1 MDITKILEKL
11 CTAEGGVSGGE
22 KQLHQAVL
30 KLLKPYAPDAA
41 ADPMGNITA
50 VIGEDTKKPL
60 LLLDAHI
67 DRIGMIV
74 THIDKDGFLKVS
86 GIGMDRRSLLAQTV
100 TVYGRKKSF
109 KGIIST
115 LPPHVDAD
123 RKKAPKTEDI
133 AIDVG
138 MTKEEA
144 EKNIFPGDLVLI
156 DGRFSRLAGT
166 RVCSPATDDRA
177 GVAAVLYALDLL
189 KKERDLPFRIA
200 VQFAAQE
207 EVGCRGAAA
216 STYNLNP
223 DYAIAVDVS
232 FAVSSG
238 VSSNEAGEMGK
249 GVMIGISGNL
259 SRDMFNRLTDTAKKK
274 KIPYQIEAMSRST
287 GTDADPI
294 AVSRGGVV
302 TGLLSIPQ
310 RYMHTPCEVLDTE
323 DIKATGKLI
332 AEFIK
337 GGF

>member
-1 MDITKILEKL
+1 MDILNTLEKL
-11 CTAEGGVSGGE
+11 CAVGGASGDE
-22 KQLHQAVL
+22 KQVHNTLL
-30 KLLKPYAPDAA
+30 KLLKPYAPNAK
-41 ADPMGNITA
+41 ADPMGNVTA
-50 VIGEDTKKPL
+50 VMGEDEKKPL
-60 LLLDAHI
+60 ILLDAHI

-74 THIDKDGFLKVS
+74 TYIDKDGFLKVS
-86 GIGMDRRSLLAQTV
+86 GMGMDRRGLLAQAV
-100 TVYGRKKSF
+100 TVYGKEKTF
-109 KGIIST
+109 LGVIST
-115 LPPHVDAD
+115 LPPHVAGD
-123 RKKAPKTEDI
+123 RKKAPKIEDI

-144 EKNIFPGDLVLI
+144 EQNIPVGSLVLI
-156 DGRFSRLAGT
+156 NGKFSKLAGT
-166 RVCSPATDDRA
+166 RVCTPATDDRA
-177 GVAAVLYALDLL
+177 GVCAVLYALDIL
-189 KKERDLPFRIA
+189 KKEKNLPFRIA
-200 VQFAAQE
+200 LQFAAQE

-232 FAVSSG
+232 FAVGSG
-238 VSSNEAGEMGK
+238 VSEKEAGEMGK
-249 GVMIGISGNL
+249 GVMIGVSGNL
-259 SRDMFNRLTDTAKKK
+259 SRDMFNKLVDTAKKK
-274 KIPYQIEAMSRST
+274 KIPYQIEAMARST

-294 AVSRGGVV
+294 AISRGGVV

>member
-1 MDITKILEKL
+1 MDITKTLEKL
-11 CTAEGGVSGGE
+11 CGAGGVSGDE
-22 KQLHQAVL
+22 KRVHDTVL
-30 KLLKPYAPDAA
+30 KLLKPYASDAK

-50 VIGEDTKKPL
+50 VIGEDKKKPL
-60 LLLDAHI
+60 ILLDAHI

-74 THIDKDGFLKVS
+74 THIDEDGFLKVS
-86 GIGMDRRSLLAQTV
+86 GIGIDRRTLLAQSV
-100 TVYGRKKSF
+100 TVCGREKSF

-115 LPPHVDAD
+115 LPPHVDSD
-123 RKKAPKTEDI
+123 RKKSPKLEDI

-144 EKNIFPGDLVLI
+144 EKNISIGDLVLI
-156 DGRFSRLAGT
+156 DGRFSRLSGT

-177 GVAAVLYALDLL
+177 GVCAVLYALDLL
-189 KKERDLPFRIA
+189 KKEQSLPFRIA

-216 STYNLNP
+216 STYNLDP

-232 FAVSSG
+232 FAVSNG
-238 VSSNEAGEMGK
+238 VSSSEAGELGK
-249 GVMIGISGNL
+249 GTMIGVSGNL
-259 SRDMFNRLTDTAKKK
+259 SRDMFERLVAVAKKK
-274 KIPYQIEAMSRST
+274 KIPYQIEAMGSST
-287 GTDADPI
+287 GTDADNI
-294 AVSRGGVV
+294 AVSRGGVAA
-302 TGLLSIPQ
+302 GLLSIPQ

>member
-1 MDITKILEKL
+1 MDITKTLETL
-11 CTAEGGVSGGE
+11 CKEAGVSGGE
-22 KQLHQAVL
+22 KQAHEAVL
-30 KLLKPYAPDAA
+30 KLLKPYAPDAK

-50 VIGEDTKKPL
+50 IIGKDSKKPL
-60 LLLDAHI
+60 ILLDAHI

-74 THIDKDGFLKVS
+74 TYIDKDGFLKVS
-86 GIGMDRRSLLAQTV
+86 GMGMDRRTLLAQTV
-100 TVYGRKKSF
+100 TVYGKEKTF
-109 KGIIST
+109 KGVIST
-115 LPPHVDAD
+115 LPPHVDSD
-123 RKKAPKTEDI
+123 RKKSPKMEDI

-144 EKNIFPGDLVLI
+144 EKNISIGDLVLI
-156 DGRFSRLAGT
+156 DGRFSKLSGT

-177 GVAAVLYALDLL
+177 GVCALLYALDLL
-189 KKERDLPFRIA
+189 KKEQNLPFRIA

-207 EVGCRGAAA
+207 EVGGRGAVV
-216 STYNLNP
+216 STFNINP

-232 FAVSSG
+232 FAQSEG
-238 VSSNEAGEMGK
+238 VSSQQAGELGK
-249 GVMIGISGNL
+249 GTMIGVSGNL
-259 SRDMFNRLTDTAKKK
+259 SRDLFEKLVAVAKKK
-274 KIPYQIEAMSRST
+274 KIPYQIEAMGSST
-287 GTDADPI
+287 GTDADDI

-332 AEFIK
+332 ADFIK

>member
-1 MDITKILEKL
+1 MDITKTLEKL
-11 CTAEGGVSGGE
+11 CGAGGVSGDE
-22 KQLHQAVL
+22 KRVHDTVL
-30 KLLKPYAPDAA
+30 KLLKPYASDAK

-50 VIGEDTKKPL
+50 VIGEDKKKPL
-60 LLLDAHI
+60 ILLDAHI

-74 THIDKDGFLKVS
+74 THIDEDGFLKVS
-86 GIGMDRRSLLAQTV
+86 GIGIDRRTLLAQSV
-100 TVYGRKKSF
+100 TVCGREKSF

-115 LPPHVDAD
+115 LPPHVDSD
-123 RKKAPKTEDI
+123 RKKSPKLEDI

-144 EKNIFPGDLVLI
+144 EKNISIGDLVLI
-156 DGRFSRLAGT
+156 DGRFSRLSGT

-177 GVAAVLYALDLL
+177 GVCAVLYALDLL
-189 KKERDLPFRIA
+189 KKEQSLPFRMA

-216 STYNLNP
+216 STYNLDP

-232 FAVSSG
+232 FAVSNG
-238 VSSNEAGEMGK
+238 VSSSEAGEMGK
-249 GVMIGISGNL
+249 GTMIGVSGNL
-259 SRDMFNRLTDTAKKK
+259 SRDMFERLVAVAKKK
-274 KIPYQIEAMSRST
+274 KIPYQIEAMGSST
-287 GTDADPI
+287 GTDADNI
-294 AVSRGGVV
+294 AVSRGGVAA
-302 TGLLSIPQ
+302 GLLSIPQ

>member
-1 MDITKILEKL
+1 MDITKTLEKL
-11 CTAEGGVSGGE
+11 CGAGGVSGDE
-22 KQLHQAVL
+22 KQVHDTVL
-30 KLLKPYAPDAA
+30 KLLKPYAPDAK

-50 VIGEDTKKPL
+50 VIGEDKKKPL
-60 LLLDAHI
+60 ILLDAHI

-74 THIDKDGFLKVS
+74 THIDEDGFLKVS
-86 GIGMDRRSLLAQTV
+86 GIGIDRRTLLAQSV
-100 TVYGRKKSF
+100 TVCGREKSF

-115 LPPHVDAD
+115 LPPHVDSD
-123 RKKAPKTEDI
+123 RKKSPKLEDI

-144 EKNIFPGDLVLI
+144 EKNISIGDLVLI
-156 DGRFSRLAGT
+156 DGRFSRLSGT

-177 GVAAVLYALDLL
+177 GVCAVLYALDLL
-189 KKERDLPFRIA
+189 KKEQSLPFRMA

-216 STYNLNP
+216 STYNLDP

-232 FAVSSG
+232 FAVSNG
-238 VSSNEAGEMGK
+238 VSSSEAGELGK
-249 GVMIGISGNL
+249 GTMIGVSGNL
-259 SRDMFNRLTDTAKKK
+259 SRDMFERLVAVAKKK
-274 KIPYQIEAMSRST
+274 KIPYQIEAMGSST
-287 GTDADPI
+287 GTDADNI
-294 AVSRGGVV
+294 AVSRGGVAA
-302 TGLLSIPQ
+302 GLLSIPQ

>member
-1 MDITKILEKL
+1 MDITKTLEKL
-11 CTAEGGVSGGE
+11 CGEGGASGDE
-22 KQLHQAVL
+22 KQIHQTVL
-30 KLLKPYAPDAA
+30 KLLKPYAPDAK
-41 ADPMGNITA
+41 ADAMGNITA
-50 VIGEDTKKPL
+50 VIGDDKKKPL
-60 LLLDAHI
+60 ILLDAHI

-86 GIGMDRRSLLAQTV
+86 GMGIDRRTLLAQTV
-100 TVYGRKKSF
+100 TVYGREKSF

-115 LPPHVDAD
+115 LPPHVDTD

-138 MTKEEA
+138 MTEEEA
-144 EKNIFPGDLVLI
+144 KRNISAGDLVLI
-156 DGRFSRLAGT
+156 DGKFSKLSGT
-166 RVCSPATDDRA
+166 RICSPATDDRA

-189 KKERDLPFRIA
+189 KKEQELPFRIA

-207 EVGCRGAAA
+207 EVGVRGAVA

-238 VSSNEAGEMGK
+238 VSPNEAGEMGK
-249 GVMIGISGNL
+249 GAMIGISGNL
-259 SRDMFNRLTDTAKKK
+259 NRDMFDKLVDTAKKK
-274 KIPYQIEAMSRST
+274 KIPYQIEAMSSST

-323 DIKATGKLI
+323 DIKAVGKLI
-332 AEFIK
+332 VEFIK